1 MTKKLFV
8 GVQHLETN
16 NSAAYYNRRKKT
28 KQTKLCIKLHL
39 YFKWAA
45 QTNNNQNY

>member
-16 NSAAYYNRRKKT
+16 NSAAYYNRMRKN
-28 KQTKLCIKLHL
+28 TKLNCV
-39 YFKWAA
+39 
-45 QTNNNQNY
+45 